1 MECFDRTDDFYVN
14 VIRKISILPITQANT
29 EINPLIKE
37 NSSDPLKRSWLEQ
50 RMYVNQLKIER
61 DEKNE
66 LDSIRHV
73 DSLSSQLSSIL
84 GLEEMEAHVY
94 LNLLRIGPI
103 SASALAKEIDVERT
117 KTYRTIE
124 KLLNQNIVSTTF
136 SKPKLCV
143 ATKPEE
149 VLKMILQ
156 RKEDDLKLLKDTR
169 EDVVKKIKEMI
180 PSNRLNSMPTF
191 HIVQGRTNIYSNIS
205 ELIENSTDDV
215 YIVTTLKDISRMY
228 HTSIPEKIKICEKNG
243 GRVLLLTEL
252 IDENLLPF
260 VKRFGA
266 TETRVGKVSSKGRM
280 IVGKNKQMIMSDA
293 TAKDNENS
301 GMESDFAF
309 STNSN
314 EMVNNIHTLCNL
326 LWNNSKPL
334 TMNIKNKKLK

>member
-1 MECFDRTDDFYVN
+1 MF
-14 VIRKISILPITQANT
+14 
-29 EINPLIKE
+29 
-37 NSSDPLKRSWLEQ
+37 
-50 RMYVNQLKIER
+50 VNQLNIEHE
-61 DEKNE
+61 EKRE
-66 LDSIRHV
+66 LESSRKL

-94 LNLLRIGPI
+94 LNLLRVGPI

-156 RKEDDLKLLKDTR
+156 RKEDELKLLKDTKG
-169 EDVVKKIKEMI
+169 DVVKKIKEMVPAI
-180 PSNRLNSMPTF
+180 HKNNMPTF
-191 HIVQGRTNIYSNIS
+191 HIIQGRTNIYSNIGK
-205 ELIENSTDDV
+205 LIENSTDNV

-228 HTSIPEKIKICEKNG
+228 HTSIHEKIKICEKNG
-243 GRVLLLTEL
+243 GRVLLLTE
-252 IDENLLPF
+252 INDKKLLPF

-266 TETRVGKVSSKGRM
+266 TEVRVGIVRSKGRM
-280 IVGKNKQMIMSDA
+280 IVQKNNQMIMSDN
-293 TAKDNENS
+293 TAKENES
-301 GMESDFAF
+301 LGIESDYAF
-309 STNSN
+309 STNST
-314 EMVNNIHTLCNL
+314 EMVNNIDTLCNF

-334 TMNIKNKKLK
+334 TMALKKK

>member
-1 MECFDRTDDFYVN
+1 MV
-14 VIRKISILPITQANT
+14 SITHSNT
-29 EINPLIKE
+29 EIKPLMKKN
-37 NSSDPLKRSWLEQ
+37 NSNSLNRSWLEQ
-50 RMYVNQLKIER
+50 KMYVNQLKIEH
-61 DEKNE
+61 DEKSE
-66 LDSIRHV
+66 LDSIKHM

-143 ATKPEE
+143 ATKPED

-169 EDVVKKIKEMI
+169 EDVVEKIKKMI
-180 PSNRLNSMPTF
+180 PNNHLNSMPTF
-191 HIVQGRTNIYSNIS
+191 HIIQGRTNIYSNIS
-205 ELIENSTDDV
+205 KLIENSTDDV
-215 YIVTTLKDISRMY
+215 YIVTTLKDIARMY

-243 GRVLLLTEL
+243 GRVLLLTEFN
-252 IDENLLPF
+252 DEKLLPF

-266 TETRVGKVSSKGRM
+266 TETRVGKVRTKGRM
-280 IVGKNKQMIMSDA
+280 IVGKNKQMIMADA
-293 TAKDNENS
+293 AAKDYENS
-301 GMESDFAF
+301 SIESDFAF

-314 EMVNNIHTLCNL
+314 EMVNNIHTLCSL
-326 LWNNSKPL
+326 LWNSAIPL
-334 TMNIKNKKLK
+334 Q

>member
-1 MECFDRTDDFYVN
+1 MF
-14 VIRKISILPITQANT
+14 
-29 EINPLIKE
+29 
-37 NSSDPLKRSWLEQ
+37 
-50 RMYVNQLKIER
+50 VNQLNIEHE
-61 DEKNE
+61 EKRE
-66 LDSIRHV
+66 LESSRKL

-94 LNLLRIGPI
+94 LNLLRVGPI

-156 RKEDDLKLLKDTR
+156 RKEDELKLLKDTKG
-169 EDVVKKIKEMI
+169 DVVKKIKEMVPAI
-180 PSNRLNSMPTF
+180 HKNNMPTF
-191 HIVQGRTNIYSNIS
+191 HIIQGRTNIYSNIGK
-205 ELIENSTDDV
+205 LIENSTDNV

-243 GRVLLLTEL
+243 GRVLLLTE
-252 IDENLLPF
+252 INDKKLLPF

-266 TETRVGKVSSKGRM
+266 TEVRVGIVRSKGRM
-280 IVGKNKQMIMSDA
+280 IVQKNNQMIMSDN
-293 TAKDNENS
+293 TAKENES
-301 GMESDFAF
+301 LGIESDYAF
-309 STNSN
+309 STNST
-314 EMVNNIHTLCNL
+314 EMVNNIDTLCNF

-334 TMNIKNKKLK
+334 TMTLKKKKENGS

>member
-1 MECFDRTDDFYVN
+1 MFKE
-14 VIRKISILPITQANT
+14 KNT
-29 EINPLIKE
+29 
-37 NSSDPLKRSWLEQ
+37 SSLKPSWLEQ
-50 RMYVNQLKIER
+50 RTYVNQLKREHEENSELESNKHIET
-61 DEKNE
+61 
-66 LDSIRHV
+66 
-73 DSLSSQLSSIL
+73 LSSQLSSIL

-156 RKEDDLKLLKDTR
+156 KKEDDLKLLKETR
-169 EDVVKKIKEMI
+169 EDVVKKIKKMI
-180 PSNRLNSMPTF
+180 PNNYLHNMPTF
-191 HIVQGRTNIYSNIS
+191 HIVQGRANIYSNIS
-205 ELIENSTDDV
+205 KLIENSTDIV
-215 YIVTTLKDISRMY
+215 YIVTTLKDIARMY

-252 IDENLLPF
+252 NDDKSLPF

-266 TETRVGKVSSKGRM
+266 TETRVGKVRSKGRM
-280 IVGKNKQMIMSDA
+280 IVEKNNQMIMADA
-293 TAKDNENS
+293 ASKDYENS
-301 GMESDFAF
+301 SIEADFAF
-309 STNSN
+309 STNSK
-314 EMVNNIHTLCNL
+314 EMVNNIYTLCNL
-326 LWNNSKPL
+326 LWNSSKSL
-334 TMNIKNKKLK
+334 

>member
-1 MECFDRTDDFYVN
+1 MF
-14 VIRKISILPITQANT
+14 
-29 EINPLIKE
+29 
-37 NSSDPLKRSWLEQ
+37 
-50 RMYVNQLKIER
+50 VNQLNIEHE
-61 DEKNE
+61 EKRE
-66 LDSIRHV
+66 LESSRKL

-94 LNLLRIGPI
+94 LNLLRVGPI

-156 RKEDDLKLLKDTR
+156 RKEDELKLLKDTKG
-169 EDVVKKIKEMI
+169 DVVKKIKEMVPAI
-180 PSNRLNSMPTF
+180 HKNNLPTF
-191 HIVQGRTNIYSNIS
+191 HIIQGRTNIYSNIGK
-205 ELIENSTDDV
+205 LIENSTDNV

-243 GRVLLLTEL
+243 GRVLLLTE
-252 IDENLLPF
+252 INDKKLLPF

-266 TETRVGKVSSKGRM
+266 TEVRVGTVRSKGRM
-280 IVGKNKQMIMSDA
+280 IVQKNNQMIMSDN
-293 TAKDNENS
+293 TAKENES
-301 GMESDFAF
+301 VGIESDYAF
-309 STNSN
+309 STNST
-314 EMVNNIHTLCNL
+314 EMVNNIDTLCNF

-334 TMNIKNKKLK
+334 TMALKKK

>member
-1 MECFDRTDDFYVN
+1 MF
-14 VIRKISILPITQANT
+14 
-29 EINPLIKE
+29 
-37 NSSDPLKRSWLEQ
+37 
-50 RMYVNQLKIER
+50 VNQLNIEHE
-61 DEKNE
+61 EKRE
-66 LDSIRHV
+66 LESSRKL

-94 LNLLRIGPI
+94 LNLLRVGPI

-156 RKEDDLKLLKDTR
+156 RKEDELKLLKDTKG
-169 EDVVKKIKEMI
+169 DVVKKIKEMVPAI
-180 PSNRLNSMPTF
+180 HKNNMPTF
-191 HIVQGRTNIYSNIS
+191 HIIQGRTNIYSNIGK
-205 ELIENSTDDV
+205 LIENSTDNV

-243 GRVLLLTEL
+243 GRVLLLTE
-252 IDENLLPF
+252 INDKKLLPF

-266 TETRVGKVSSKGRM
+266 TEVRVGIVRSKGRM
-280 IVGKNKQMIMSDA
+280 IVQKNNQMIMSDN
-293 TAKDNENS
+293 TAKENES
-301 GMESDFAF
+301 VGIESDYAF
-309 STNSN
+309 STNST
-314 EMVNNIHTLCNL
+314 EMVNNIDTLCNF

-334 TMNIKNKKLK
+334 TMALKKK